1 VPVEGDVSLVAER
14 PFGEL
19 EILMRAYQQ
28 ADSAAADMLFNR
40 LSPQVFQ
47 FFLGQVRNREQ
58 AEDLLQEF
66 WLRIH
71 KARATFRPGEPLLPW
86 VYAIARRVKV
96 DQYRRTRRV
105 KEHEYQTEQLP
116 ETVVHEPK
124 SSSLP
129 EMAELLKTLPEAQ
142 RETVLM
148 LKVSGLSLEE
158 TARATG
164 SSVGAVKQRAHRAY
178 ETLRKLF
185 GREL

>member
-1 VPVEGDVSLVAER
+1 
-14 PFGEL
+14 
-19 EILMRAYQQ
+19 M
-28 ADSAAADMLFNR
+28 
-40 LSPQVFQ
+40 
-47 FFLGQVRNREQ
+47 
-58 AEDLLQEF
+58 
-66 WLRIH
+66 
-71 KARATFRPGEPLLPW
+71 PW
-86 VYAIARRVKV
+86 VYAIARRVKI

-116 ETVVHEPK
+116 ETVVRERK

-178 ETLRKLF
+178 ETLRKVF